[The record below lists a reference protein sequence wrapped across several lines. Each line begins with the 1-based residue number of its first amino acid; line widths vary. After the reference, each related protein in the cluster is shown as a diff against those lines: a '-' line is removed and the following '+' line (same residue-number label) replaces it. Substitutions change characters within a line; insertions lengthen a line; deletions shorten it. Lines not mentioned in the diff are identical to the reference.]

1 MKADGADRAAALVA
15 VAWEPSALGH
25 AMSALTAACG
35 LGSGAA
41 PSPGAPPDGDP
52 TAWIEAYA
60 GCMGVEAEAV
70 ESSFADLPRA
80 IASLGPAIVR
90 VEQGYLAVT
99 SAGRRGLSVLTPA
112 LTPARVPLETVRR
125 ALSAHLEDRPASH
138 VDKWLAAA
146 RVSPRRAARA
156 RAELLAQLVADKPIG
171 GMWLLR
177 PDPGSSF
184 RRLLAMRGVLRRGAV
199 FLGAATAQ
207 IALGILAWWL
217 IGAGALDGA
226 VEPGWLLA
234 WVLLSLS
241 AIFVQ
246 LFASWAGGLLTI
258 DVAALLKQR
267 LLCGALRLDPAAIRA
282 RGSGELLAMVSES
295 EAVETAGLGGALGA
309 VVGLVQ
315 LASAAAILSAGAGG
329 GLHVALLAGWTL
341 AVGLLARRFAR
352 QRAAWTRERF
362 AITSGF
368 VENVVGHR
376 TRVAQEAPHLHHV
389 EEDAVLERYHAASR
403 AMDRVGD
410 LLSSLPARGWLALGL
425 LGLVPAVLGGVGVG
439 PLVVA
444 TGGILQ
450 AQAAFAALAT
460 SLGALL
466 SAAVSWRSI
475 ARLFA
480 AAANREPPG
489 IPQAVLGRPAT
500 SDVTALATSLG
511 ALLSAA
517 VSWRSIAR
525 LFAAAANREPPG
537 IPQAVLGRP
546 ATSDVI
552 LEARGVT
559 FRYPGERGE
568 PALRD
573 CGLVLSKGDRVL
585 LEGRSGGGKSTL
597 AAVLSGLHAPS
608 SGLVLLRGLDRRT
621 LGGAAWRGRVASAP
635 QFHDNHVLSG
645 TLAFN
650 LLMGRAWPAS
660 PEDRREA
667 ELVCRKLGLGPLIDR
682 MPSGLDQVV
691 GETGWQLS
699 HGERSRLFLA
709 RALLQKADVVILD
722 ESFGALDPLTAREC
736 VGAVIERAPA
746 LVVIAHP

>member
-1 MKADGADRAAALVA
+1 MKAGEAGQAATLGGLV
-15 VAWEPSALGH
+15 WQPSALGH

-35 LGSGAA
+35 LATGAV
-41 PSPGAPPDGDP
+41 PSPGAPPEGDP

-70 ESSFADLPRA
+70 QCSFAELGGA
-80 IASLGPAIVR
+80 LASLGPSIVR
-90 VEQGYLAVT
+90 VEQGYLAVM

-112 LTPARVPLETVRR
+112 LTPKRIPLETVRR
-125 ALSAHLEDRPASH
+125 ALTAHLEDRPASH

-146 RVSPRRAARA
+146 QIPPRRAARA
-156 RAELLAQLVADKPIG
+156 RDELLAQLVADRPIDG
-171 GMWLLR
+171 VWLLR

-184 RRLLAMRGVLRRGAV
+184 RRLLSMRGVLRRGAI
-199 FLGAATAQ
+199 FLAAAASQ
-207 IALGILAWWL
+207 IALGVFAWWL
-217 IGAGALDGA
+217 IGAGALDGD
-226 VEPGWLLA
+226 VQPGWLLA

-241 AIFVQ
+241 ALFVQ
-246 LFASWAGGLLTI
+246 LFASFTGGMVTI

-309 VVGLVQ
+309 IVALVQ
-315 LASAAAILSAGAGG
+315 LASAAAVLAAGAGG
-329 GLHVALLAGWTL
+329 GLHVALLVGWTL
-341 AVGLLARRFAR
+341 AVALLGRRFAR
-352 QRAAWTRERF
+352 ERAAWTGERF

-368 VENVVGHR
+368 VEHVVGHR
-376 TRVAQEAPHLHHV
+376 TRVAQQASHLHHV
-389 EEDAVLERYHAASR
+389 EEDAALERYHRAAR
-403 AMDRVGD
+403 GMDSVGD
-410 LLSSLPARGWLALGL
+410 LLASLPARGWLALGL
-425 LGLVPAVLGGVGVG
+425 LGLVPAVLGGVGAG

-450 AQAAFAALAT
+450 AQAAFATLAT

-466 SAAVSWRSI
+466 SAAVSWRSV
-475 ARLFA
+475 ARLFVA
-480 AAANREPPG
+480 AEGREPAG

-500 SDVTALATSLG
+500 SDV
-511 ALLSAA
+511 
-517 VSWRSIAR
+517 
-525 LFAAAANREPPG
+525 
-537 IPQAVLGRP
+537 
-546 ATSDVI
+546 VI
-552 LEARGVT
+552 EARGVS
-559 FRYPGERGE
+559 FRYDGERGE
-568 PALRD
+568 PVLRGCD
-573 CGLVLSKGDRVL
+573 LVLSKGDRLL

-621 LGGAAWRGRVASAP
+621 LGGAAWRSRVASAP

-667 ELVCRKLGLGPLIDR
+667 EVVCRKLGLGPLLDR

-709 RALLQKADVVILD
+709 RALLQRSDAVILD

-736 VGAVIERAPA
+736 VGAVLERAPA
-746 LVVIAHP
+746 LIVIAHP

>member
-1 MKADGADRAAALVA
+1 MKASDTKANETERAAALA
-15 VAWEPSALGH
+15 ELAWQPSALGH

-35 LGSGAA
+35 LASGAA
-41 PSPGAPPDGDP
+41 PSPGAPADGDP

-60 GCMGVEAEAV
+60 GCMGIEAEAV
-70 ESSFADLPRA
+70 QCSFADLPRS
-80 IASLGPAIVR
+80 IASLGPSLIR
-90 VEQGYLAVT
+90 FEQGYLAVM
-99 SAGRRGLSVLTPA
+99 SASHRGLSVLTPA
-112 LTPARVPLETVRR
+112 LTPARIPLETVRR

-146 RVSPRRAARA
+146 RISPRRAARA
-156 RAELLAQLVADKPIG
+156 RAELLGQLVADRPIG

-184 RRLLAMRGVLRRGAV
+184 RRLLSMRGVLRRGAI
-199 FLGAATAQ
+199 FLAAATAQ
-207 IALGILAWWL
+207 IALGVLAWWL

-226 VEPGWLLA
+226 VQPGWLFA

-241 AIFVQ
+241 AILVQ
-246 LFASWAGGLLTI
+246 LFASWTGGLLTI

-267 LLCGALRLDPAAIRA
+267 LLCGALRLDPAAIRT

-309 VVGLVQ
+309 VVALVQ
-315 LASAAAILSAGAGG
+315 LASAAVVLAAGAGG
-329 GLHVALLAGWTL
+329 GLHVALLVGWTI
-341 AVGLLARRFAR
+341 AVALLARRFAR
-352 QRAAWTRERF
+352 RRAAWTGERF
-362 AITSGF
+362 AITTAF

-376 TRVAQEAPHLHHV
+376 TRVAQQAPHLHHV
-389 EEDAVLERYHAASR
+389 EEDAVLERYHGASR
-403 AMDRVGD
+403 AMDSVGD
-410 LLSSLPARGWLALGL
+410 LLASLPARGWLALGL
-425 LGLVPAVLGGVGVG
+425 LGLFPAVLGGVSVG

-450 AQAAFAALAT
+450 AQAAFATLAT

-475 ARLFA
+475 ARLFSA
-480 AAANREPPG
+480 AEGREPPG

-500 SDVTALATSLG
+500 SDV
-511 ALLSAA
+511 
-517 VSWRSIAR
+517 V
-525 LFAAAANREPPG
+525 
-537 IPQAVLGRP
+537 
-546 ATSDVI
+546 
-552 LEARGVT
+552 LEARGVS
-559 FRYPGERGE
+559 FRYGGERGE
-568 PALRD
+568 PVLRD
-573 CGLVLSKGDRVL
+573 CGLVLSKGDRLL

-621 LGGAAWRGRVASAP
+621 LGGAAWRSRVASAP

-650 LLMGRAWPAS
+650 LLMGRAWPAA

-667 ELVCRKLGLGPLIDR
+667 ELVCRKLGLGPLLDR

-709 RALLQKADVVILD
+709 RALLQRSDVVILD
-722 ESFGALDPLTAREC
+722 ESFGALDPLTVRDC
-736 VGAVIERAPA
+736 VGAVLERAPA
-746 LVVIAHP
+746 LIVIAHP

>member
-1 MKADGADRAAALVA
+1 
-15 VAWEPSALGH
+15 
-25 AMSALTAACG
+25 G
-35 LGSGAA
+35 L
-41 PSPGAPPDGDP
+41 
-52 TAWIEAYA
+52 
-60 GCMGVEAEAV
+60 
-70 ESSFADLPRA
+70 
-80 IASLGPAIVR
+80 R
-90 VEQGYLAVT
+90 V
-99 SAGRRGLSVLTPA
+99 LSPA
-112 LTPARVPLETVRR
+112 LARARIPLETVRR

-156 RAELLAQLVADKPIG
+156 RAELLAQLVADRPIG
-171 GMWLLR
+171 GVWLLR
-177 PDPGSSF
+177 ADPGSSF
-184 RRLLAMRGVLRRGAV
+184 RRQLSMRGVLRRGAA
-199 FLGAATAQ
+199 FLAAAAAQ
-207 IALGILAWWL
+207 IALGIAAWWL
-217 IGAGALDGA
+217 IGAGALDGG
-226 VEPGWLLA
+226 VQPGWLFA

-246 LFASWAGGLLTI
+246 LLASWAGGLLTI

-267 LLCGALRLDPAAIRA
+267 LLCGALRLDPAAIRR
-282 RGSGELLAMVSES
+282 RGAGELLAMVSES

-309 VVGLVQ
+309 IVALVQ
-315 LASAAAILSAGAGG
+315 LASAALVLSAGAGG
-329 GLHVALLAGWTL
+329 GLHVALLVGWTA
-341 AVGLLARRFAR
+341 AVALLARRFAGR
-352 QRAAWTRERF
+352 RAAWTRERF
-362 AITSGF
+362 AITNGF
-368 VENVVGHR
+368 VENVIGHR

-389 EEDAVLERYHAASR
+389 EEDATLERYHRASG

-410 LLSSLPARGWLALGL
+410 LLASLPARGWLALGL
-425 LGLVPAVLGGVGVG
+425 LGLVPAVMGGVEVG

-450 AQAAFAALAT
+450 AQAAFATLAT

-480 AAANREPPG
+480 AAEDREPPG
-489 IPQAVLGRPAT
+489 IPQAALGRPA
-500 SDVTALATSLG
+500 
-511 ALLSAA
+511 AA
-517 VSWRSIAR
+517 GV
-525 LFAAAANREPPG
+525 
-537 IPQAVLGRP
+537 V
-546 ATSDVI
+546 
-552 LEARGVT
+552 LEARGVS
-559 FRYPGERGE
+559 FRYGEGGE
-568 PALRD
+568 PVLRD
-573 CGLVLSKGDRVL
+573 CGLVLSKGDRLL

-597 AAVLSGLHAPS
+597 AAVLSGLHAPA

-621 LGGAAWRGRVASAP
+621 LGGAAWRRRVASAP

-667 ELVCRKLGLGPLIDR
+667 ELVCRKLGLGPLLDR

-709 RALLQKADVVILD
+709 RALLQRSDVVILD
-722 ESFGALDPLTAREC
+722 ESFGALDPLTARAC
-736 VGAVIERAPA
+736 VDTVLERAPA

>member
-1 MKADGADRAAALVA
+1 MKATDTSSNEAARAAAALA
-15 VAWEPSALGH
+15 EVAWQPSALGH

-35 LGSGAA
+35 LASGAA

-60 GCMGVEAEAV
+60 GCMGIEAEAV
-70 ESSFADLPRA
+70 QSSFADLPRA
-80 IASLGPAIVR
+80 IASLGPSIVR
-90 VEQGYLAVT
+90 LERGYLAVV
-99 SAGRRGLSVLTPA
+99 SAGPRGLTVLTPA
-112 LTPARVPLETVRR
+112 LTQARIPLEAVRR

-146 RVSPRRAARA
+146 QIPPRRAARA
-156 RAELLAQLVADKPIG
+156 RAELLAQLVADRPIE

-184 RRLLAMRGVLRRGAV
+184 RRLLSMRGALRRGAL
-199 FLGAATAQ
+199 FLAAAAAQ
-207 IALGILAWWL
+207 IALGVLAWWL

-226 VEPGWLLA
+226 VQPGWLLA

-241 AIFVQ
+241 AILVQ
-246 LFASWAGGLLTI
+246 LFASWTGGLLTI

-309 VVGLVQ
+309 VVALVQ
-315 LASAAAILSAGAGG
+315 LASAALVLSAGAGG
-329 GLHVALLAGWTL
+329 GLHVALLAGWT
-341 AVGLLARRFAR
+341 ASVALLARRFAGR
-352 QRAAWTRERF
+352 RAAWTRERF

-376 TRVAQEAPHLHHV
+376 TRVAQQAPHLHHA

-410 LLSSLPARGWLALGL
+410 LLASLPARGWLALGL
-425 LGLVPAVLGGVGVG
+425 LGLVPAVLAGVSVG

-450 AQAAFAALAT
+450 AQAAFATLAT

-480 AAANREPPG
+480 AAEAREPPG
-489 IPQAVLGRPAT
+489 IPQAVLGRPAA
-500 SDVTALATSLG
+500 SDV
-511 ALLSAA
+511 
-517 VSWRSIAR
+517 V
-525 LFAAAANREPPG
+525 
-537 IPQAVLGRP
+537 
-546 ATSDVI
+546 
-552 LEARGVT
+552 LEARGVS
-559 FRYPGERGE
+559 FRYGGERAE
-568 PALRD
+568 PVLRD
-573 CGLVLSKGDRVL
+573 CGLVLAKGDRLL

-621 LGGAAWRGRVASAP
+621 LGGAAWRSRVASAP

-667 ELVCRKLGLGPLIDR
+667 ELVCRKLGLGPLLDR

-709 RALLQKADVVILD
+709 RALLQRADAVILD
-722 ESFGALDPLTAREC
+722 ESFGALDPLTARDC
-736 VGAVIERAPA
+736 VGAVLERAPA

>member
-1 MKADGADRAAALVA
+1 MKADETDRAAALAA
-15 VAWEPSALGH
+15 VAWEPAALGQ

-35 LGSGAA
+35 LASGAA
-41 PSPGAPPDGDP
+41 ASPGAPPESDP

-80 IASLGPAIVR
+80 IASLGPSIVR

-99 SAGRRGLSVLTPA
+99 STSGRGLSVLTPA
-112 LTPARVPLETVRR
+112 LTRARVPLETVRR

-146 RVSPRRAARA
+146 RVPQRRAARA
-156 RAELLAQLVADKPIG
+156 RAELLAQLVADKPIS

-177 PDPGSSF
+177 ADPGSSF
-184 RRLLAMRGVLRRGAV
+184 RRLLSMRGVLRRGAV
-199 FLGAATAQ
+199 FLGAAALQ
-207 IALGILAWWL
+207 IALGVFAWWL
-217 IGAGALDGA
+217 IGAGALDGD
-226 VEPGWLLA
+226 VQPGWLVA

-241 AIFVQ
+241 GIFVQ
-246 LFASWAGGLLTI
+246 LFASWTGGLLTI

-267 LLCGALRLDPAAIRA
+267 LLCGALRLDPAAIRT
-282 RGSGELLAMVSES
+282 RGSGALLAMVSES

-309 VVGLVQ
+309 IVGVVQ
-315 LASAAAILSAGAGG
+315 LASAAVVLAAGAGG
-329 GLHVALLAGWTL
+329 GLHVALLLGWAL
-341 AVGLLARRFAR
+341 AVALLARRFAR
-352 QRAAWTRERF
+352 QRAAWTGERF

-376 TRVAQEAPHLHHV
+376 TRVAQELPQLHHV
-389 EEDAVLERYHAASR
+389 EEDAVLERYHVASR
-403 AMDRVGD
+403 SMDRVGD

-425 LGLVPAVLGGVGVG
+425 IGLVPAVLGGVSVG

-450 AQAAFAALAT
+450 AQAAFATLAT

-475 ARLFA
+475 ARLFTA
-480 AAANREPPG
+480 AADREPPG

-500 SDVTALATSLG
+500 SNV
-511 ALLSAA
+511 
-517 VSWRSIAR
+517 V
-525 LFAAAANREPPG
+525 
-537 IPQAVLGRP
+537 
-546 ATSDVI
+546 
-552 LEARGVT
+552 LEARGVS
-559 FRYPGERGE
+559 FRYGEGGE
-568 PALRD
+568 PVLRD
-573 CGLVLSKGDRVL
+573 CGLVLSKGDRLL

-597 AAVLSGLHAPS
+597 AGVLSGLHAPA

-621 LGGAAWRGRVASAP
+621 LGGAAWRSRVASAP

-667 ELVCRKLGLGPLIDR
+667 ESVCRKLGLGPLLDR

-709 RALLQKADVVILD
+709 RALLQRADAVILD

>member
-1 MKADGADRAAALVA
+1 MKAEETERAAALTA
-15 VAWEPSALGH
+15 VAWEPAALGQ

-35 LGSGAA
+35 LASGAA
-41 PSPGAPPDGDP
+41 ASPGAPPDSDP

-80 IASLGPAIVR
+80 IASLGPSIVR

-99 SAGRRGLSVLTPA
+99 STSGRGLSVLTPA
-112 LTPARVPLETVRR
+112 LTRARIPLEIVRR

-138 VDKWLAAA
+138 VEKWLAAA

-156 RAELLAQLVADKPIG
+156 RAELLAQLVADKPIS

-177 PDPGSSF
+177 ADPGSSF
-184 RRLLAMRGVLRRGAV
+184 RRLLSMRGVLRRGAV
-199 FLGAATAQ
+199 FLGAAALQ
-207 IALGILAWWL
+207 IALGVFAWWL
-217 IGAGALDGA
+217 IGAGALDGD
-226 VEPGWLLA
+226 VQPGWLVA

-246 LFASWAGGLLTI
+246 LFATWTGGLLTI
-258 DVAALLKQR
+258 DIAALLKQR
-267 LLCGALRLDPAAIRA
+267 LLCGALRLDPAAIRT
-282 RGSGELLAMVSES
+282 RGSGALLAMVSES

-309 VVGLVQ
+309 IVGVVQ
-315 LASAAAILSAGAGG
+315 LASAAVVLAAGAGG
-329 GLHVALLAGWTL
+329 GLHVALLFGW
-341 AVGLLARRFAR
+341 AFVVALLARRFAR

-376 TRVAQEAPHLHHV
+376 TRVAQELPQLHHV
-389 EEDAVLERYHAASR
+389 EEDAVLERYHVASR

-425 LGLVPAVLGGVGVG
+425 LGLVPAVLGGVSVG

-450 AQAAFAALAT
+450 AQAAFAMLAT

-475 ARLFA
+475 ARLFTA
-480 AAANREPPG
+480 AADREPPG

-500 SDVTALATSLG
+500 SDV
-511 ALLSAA
+511 
-517 VSWRSIAR
+517 V
-525 LFAAAANREPPG
+525 
-537 IPQAVLGRP
+537 
-546 ATSDVI
+546 
-552 LEARGVT
+552 LEARGVS
-559 FRYPGERGE
+559 FRYGEGGE
-568 PALRD
+568 PVLRD
-573 CGLVLSKGDRVL
+573 CGLVLSKGDRLL

-597 AAVLSGLHAPS
+597 AGVLSGLHAPA

-621 LGGAAWRGRVASAP
+621 LGGAAWRSRVASAP

-667 ELVCRKLGLGPLIDR
+667 EVVCRKLGLGPLLDR

-709 RALLQKADVVILD
+709 RALLQRADAVILD

>member
-1 MKADGADRAAALVA
+1 MKAEDAGSKADDTERAAALAA

-35 LGSGAA
+35 LASGAA

-80 IASLGPAIVR
+80 IASLGPSIVR
-90 VEQGYLAVT
+90 VAQGYLAVM

-112 LTPARVPLETVRR
+112 LTPARIPLETVRR

-146 RVSPRRAARA
+146 RIAPRRAARA
-156 RAELLAQLVADKPIG
+156 RAELLAQLVADRPIS

-184 RRLLAMRGVLRRGAV
+184 RRLLALRGVLRRGAV
-199 FLGAATAQ
+199 FLAAATAQ
-207 IALGILAWWL
+207 IALGVLAWWL

-226 VEPGWLLA
+226 VEPGWLFA

-267 LLCGALRLDPAAIRA
+267 LLCGALRLDPAAIRT

-315 LASAAAILSAGAGG
+315 LASAAAVLYAGAGG
-329 GLHVALLAGWTL
+329 GLHVALLVGWAL
-341 AVGLLARRFAR
+341 AVALLARRFAR
-352 QRAAWTRERF
+352 RRAAWTGERF

-425 LGLVPAVLGGVGVG
+425 LGLVPAVLGGVSVG

-480 AAANREPPG
+480 AAA
-489 IPQAVLGRPAT
+489 
-500 SDVTALATSLG
+500 D
-511 ALLSAA
+511 
-517 VSWRSIAR
+517 
-525 LFAAAANREPPG
+525 REPPG

-559 FRYPGERGE
+559 FRYSGERGE
-568 PALRD
+568 PVLRD
-573 CGLVLSKGDRVL
+573 CGLVLSKGDCLL

-597 AAVLSGLHAPS
+597 AAVLSGLHAPA

-621 LGGAAWRGRVASAP
+621 LGGAAWRSRVASAP

-667 ELVCRKLGLGPLIDR
+667 ELVCRKLGLGPLLDR

-709 RALLQKADVVILD
+709 RALLQRSDVVLLD

-736 VGAVIERAPA
+736 VGAVLERAPA

>member
-1 MKADGADRAAALVA
+1 MRAGEAGQAATLGGL
-15 VAWEPSALGH
+15 AWQPSALGH

-35 LGSGAA
+35 LASGAA
-41 PSPGAPPDGDP
+41 PSPGAPPEGDP

-70 ESSFADLPRA
+70 QCSFAELARALP
-80 IASLGPAIVR
+80 SLGPSIVR
-90 VEQGYLAVT
+90 VEQGYLAVM

-112 LTPARVPLETVRR
+112 LTPARIPLETVRR
-125 ALSAHLEDRPASH
+125 ALTAHLEDRPASH

-146 RVSPRRAARA
+146 RVPPRRAARA
-156 RAELLAQLVADKPIG
+156 RDELLAQLVADRPIDG
-171 GMWLLR
+171 VWLLR

-184 RRLLAMRGVLRRGAV
+184 RRLLSRRGVLRRGAI
-199 FLGAATAQ
+199 FLAAAALQ
-207 IALGILAWWL
+207 IALGVFAWWL
-217 IGAGALDGA
+217 IGAGALDGD
-226 VEPGWLLA
+226 VQPGWLLA

-241 AIFVQ
+241 ALFVQ
-246 LFASWAGGLLTI
+246 LFASFTGGMLTI

-267 LLCGALRLDPAAIRA
+267 LLCGALRLDPATIRA

-309 VVGLVQ
+309 IVALVQ
-315 LASAAAILSAGAGG
+315 LASAAAVLAAGAGG
-329 GLHVALLAGWTL
+329 GLHVALLLGWTL
-341 AVGLLARRFAR
+341 AVALLGRRFAR
-352 QRAAWTRERF
+352 ERAAWTGERF

-368 VENVVGHR
+368 VEHVVGHR
-376 TRVAQEAPHLHHV
+376 TRVAQQASHLHHL
-389 EEDAVLERYHAASR
+389 EEDAALERYHRAAR
-403 AMDRVGD
+403 GMDSVGD
-410 LLSSLPARGWLALGL
+410 LLASLPARGWLALGL
-425 LGLVPAVLGGVGVG
+425 LGLVPAVLGGVGAG

-450 AQAAFAALAT
+450 AQAAFATLAT

-475 ARLFA
+475 ARLFVA
-480 AAANREPPG
+480 AEGREPAG
-489 IPQAVLGRPAT
+489 IPQAVLGRPAA
-500 SDVTALATSLG
+500 SDV
-511 ALLSAA
+511 
-517 VSWRSIAR
+517 
-525 LFAAAANREPPG
+525 
-537 IPQAVLGRP
+537 
-546 ATSDVI
+546 VI
-552 LEARGVT
+552 EARGVS
-559 FRYPGERGE
+559 FRYDGERGE
-568 PALRD
+568 PVLRGCD
-573 CGLVLSKGDRVL
+573 LVLSKGDRLL

-621 LGGAAWRGRVASAP
+621 LGGAAWRSRVASAP

-667 ELVCRKLGLGPLIDR
+667 EVVCRKLGLGPLLDR

-709 RALLQKADVVILD
+709 RALLQRSDAVILD

-736 VGAVIERAPA
+736 VGAVLERAPA
-746 LVVIAHP
+746 LIVIAHP

>member
-1 MKADGADRAAALVA
+1 MKADETERAAALAA
-15 VAWEPSALGH
+15 VAWEPAALGQ

-35 LGSGAA
+35 LASGAA
-41 PSPGAPPDGDP
+41 ASPGAPPESDP

-80 IASLGPAIVR
+80 IASLGPSIVR

-99 SAGRRGLSVLTPA
+99 STSGRGLAVLTPA
-112 LTPARVPLETVRR
+112 LTRARVPLEIVRR

-146 RVSPRRAARA
+146 RVPQRRAARA
-156 RAELLAQLVADKPIG
+156 RAELLAQLVADKPIS

-177 PDPGSSF
+177 ADPGSSF
-184 RRLLAMRGVLRRGAV
+184 RRLLSMRGVLRRGAV
-199 FLGAATAQ
+199 FLGAAALQ
-207 IALGILAWWL
+207 IALGVFAWWL
-217 IGAGALDGA
+217 IGAGALDGD
-226 VEPGWLLA
+226 VQPGWLVA

-246 LFASWAGGLLTI
+246 LFASWTGGLLTI

-267 LLCGALRLDPAAIRA
+267 LLCGALRLDPAAIRT
-282 RGSGELLAMVSES
+282 RGSGALLAMVSES

-309 VVGLVQ
+309 IVGVVQ
-315 LASAAAILSAGAGG
+315 LASAAAVLAAGAGG
-329 GLHVALLAGWTL
+329 GLHVALLFGWAF
-341 AVGLLARRFAR
+341 AVALLARRFAR

-376 TRVAQEAPHLHHV
+376 TRVAQELPQLHHV
-389 EEDAVLERYHAASR
+389 EEDAVLERYHVASR

-410 LLSSLPARGWLALGL
+410 LLASLPARGWLALGL
-425 LGLVPAVLGGVGVG
+425 IGLVPAVLGGVSVG

-450 AQAAFAALAT
+450 AQAAFATLAT

-475 ARLFA
+475 ARLFTA
-480 AAANREPPG
+480 AADREPPG

-500 SDVTALATSLG
+500 SDV
-511 ALLSAA
+511 
-517 VSWRSIAR
+517 V
-525 LFAAAANREPPG
+525 
-537 IPQAVLGRP
+537 
-546 ATSDVI
+546 
-552 LEARGVT
+552 LEARGVS
-559 FRYPGERGE
+559 FRYGEGGE
-568 PALRD
+568 PVLRD
-573 CGLVLSKGDRVL
+573 CSLVLSKGDRLL

-597 AAVLSGLHAPS
+597 AGVLSGLHAPA

-621 LGGAAWRGRVASAP
+621 LGGAAWRSRVASAP

-667 ELVCRKLGLGPLIDR
+667 ESVCRKLGLGPLLDR

-709 RALLQKADVVILD
+709 RALLQRADAVILD

-736 VGAVIERAPA
+736 VGAVLERAPA

>member
-1 MKADGADRAAALVA
+1 MKAGEAAQAALAGV
-15 VAWEPSALGH
+15 VWQPSALGH

-35 LGSGAA
+35 LATSAV
-41 PSPGAPPDGDP
+41 PSPGAPPEGDP

-60 GCMGVEAEAV
+60 GCMGVEAEAIQC
-70 ESSFADLPRA
+70 SFAELGGA
-80 IASLGPAIVR
+80 LASLGPSIVR

-112 LTPARVPLETVRR
+112 LTSARIPLETVRR
-125 ALSAHLEDRPASH
+125 ALTAHLEDRPASH

-146 RVSPRRAARA
+146 QVPPRRAARA
-156 RAELLAQLVADKPIG
+156 RDELLAQLVADRPIDG
-171 GMWLLR
+171 VWLLR

-184 RRLLAMRGVLRRGAV
+184 RRLLSRRGVLRRGAI
-199 FLGAATAQ
+199 FLAAAASQ
-207 IALGILAWWL
+207 IALGVFAWWL
-217 IGAGALDGA
+217 IGAGALDGD
-226 VEPGWLLA
+226 VQPGWLFA

-241 AIFVQ
+241 ALFVQ
-246 LFASWAGGLLTI
+246 LFASFTGGMLTI

-267 LLCGALRLDPAAIRA
+267 LLCGALRMDPAAIRA

-309 VVGLVQ
+309 IVALVQ
-315 LASAAAILSAGAGG
+315 LASAAAVLAAGAGG
-329 GLHVALLAGWTL
+329 GLHVALLLGWTL
-341 AVGLLARRFAR
+341 AVALLGRRFAR
-352 QRAAWTRERF
+352 ERAAWTGERF

-368 VENVVGHR
+368 VEHVVGHR
-376 TRVAQEAPHLHHV
+376 TRVAQQASHLHHL
-389 EEDAVLERYHAASR
+389 EEDAALERYHRAAR
-403 AMDRVGD
+403 GMDGVGD
-410 LLSSLPARGWLALGL
+410 LLASLPARGWLALGL
-425 LGLVPAVLGGVGVG
+425 LGLVPAVLGGVGAG

-450 AQAAFAALAT
+450 AQAAFATLAT

-475 ARLFA
+475 ARLFTA
-480 AAANREPPG
+480 AEGREPAG

-500 SDVTALATSLG
+500 SDV
-511 ALLSAA
+511 
-517 VSWRSIAR
+517 
-525 LFAAAANREPPG
+525 
-537 IPQAVLGRP
+537 
-546 ATSDVI
+546 VI
-552 LEARGVT
+552 EARGVS
-559 FRYPGERGE
+559 FRYDGERGE
-568 PALRD
+568 PVLRGCD
-573 CGLVLSKGDRVL
+573 LVLSKGDRLL

-621 LGGAAWRGRVASAP
+621 LGGAAWRSRVASAP

-650 LLMGRAWPAS
+650 LLMGRAWPAP

-667 ELVCRKLGLGPLIDR
+667 EVVCRKLGLGPLLDR

-709 RALLQKADVVILD
+709 RALLQRSDAVILD

-736 VGAVIERAPA
+736 VGAVLERAPA
-746 LVVIAHP
+746 LIVIAHP

>member
-1 MKADGADRAAALVA
+1 MKAEDAGSKADDTERAAALAA

-35 LGSGAA
+35 LASGAA

-80 IASLGPAIVR
+80 IASLGPSIVR
-90 VEQGYLAVT
+90 VEQGYLAVM

-112 LTPARVPLETVRR
+112 LTPARVPLEAVRR

-146 RVSPRRAARA
+146 RIAPRRAARA
-156 RAELLAQLVADKPIG
+156 RAELLAQLVADRPIS

-184 RRLLAMRGVLRRGAV
+184 RRLLALRGVLRRGAV
-199 FLGAATAQ
+199 FLAAATAQ
-207 IALGILAWWL
+207 IALGVLAWWL

-226 VEPGWLLA
+226 VEPGWLFA

-267 LLCGALRLDPAAIRA
+267 LLCGALRMDPAAIRT

-315 LASAAAILSAGAGG
+315 LASAALVLSAGAGG
-329 GLHVALLAGWTL
+329 GLHVALLVGWAL
-341 AVGLLARRFAR
+341 AIALLARRFAR

-425 LGLVPAVLGGVGVG
+425 LGLVPAVLGGVSVG

-475 ARLFA
+475 ARLFTA
-480 AAANREPPG
+480 AA
-489 IPQAVLGRPAT
+489 
-500 SDVTALATSLG
+500 D
-511 ALLSAA
+511 
-517 VSWRSIAR
+517 
-525 LFAAAANREPPG
+525 REPPG

-559 FRYPGERGE
+559 FRYSGERGE
-568 PALRD
+568 PVLRD
-573 CGLVLSKGDRVL
+573 CGLVLSKGDRLL

-597 AAVLSGLHAPS
+597 AAVLSGLHAPA

-621 LGGAAWRGRVASAP
+621 LGGAAWRSRVASAP

-667 ELVCRKLGLGPLIDR
+667 ELVCRKLGLGPLLDR

-709 RALLQKADVVILD
+709 RALLQRSDVVLLD

-736 VGAVIERAPA
+736 VGAVLERAPA

>member
-1 MKADGADRAAALVA
+1 MKADEKERAAALAA
-15 VAWEPSALGH
+15 VAWEPAALGQ

-35 LGSGAA
+35 LASGAA
-41 PSPGAPPDGDP
+41 ASPGAPPESDP

-80 IASLGPAIVR
+80 IASLGPSIVR

-99 SAGRRGLSVLTPA
+99 STSGRGLSVLTPA
-112 LTPARVPLETVRR
+112 LTRARVPLELVRR

-156 RAELLAQLVADKPIG
+156 RAELLAQLVADKPIS

-177 PDPGSSF
+177 ADPGSSF
-184 RRLLAMRGVLRRGAV
+184 RRLLSMRGVLRRGAV
-199 FLGAATAQ
+199 FLGAAALQ
-207 IALGILAWWL
+207 IALGVFAWWL
-217 IGAGALDGA
+217 IGAGALDGD
-226 VEPGWLLA
+226 VQPGWLVA

-246 LFASWAGGLLTI
+246 LFASWTGGLLTI

-267 LLCGALRLDPAAIRA
+267 LLCGALRLDPAAIRT
-282 RGSGELLAMVSES
+282 RGSGALLAMVSES

-309 VVGLVQ
+309 IVGVVQ
-315 LASAAAILSAGAGG
+315 LASAAVVLAAGAGG
-329 GLHVALLAGWTL
+329 GLHVALLFGWAL
-341 AVGLLARRFAR
+341 AVALLARRFAR
-352 QRAAWTRERF
+352 QRAAWTGERF

-376 TRVAQEAPHLHHV
+376 TRVAQELPQLHHV
-389 EEDAVLERYHAASR
+389 EEDAVLERYHVASR

-425 LGLVPAVLGGVGVG
+425 LGLVPAVLGGVSVG

-450 AQAAFAALAT
+450 AQAAFATLAT

-475 ARLFA
+475 ARLFTA
-480 AAANREPPG
+480 AADREPPG

-500 SDVTALATSLG
+500 SDV
-511 ALLSAA
+511 
-517 VSWRSIAR
+517 V
-525 LFAAAANREPPG
+525 
-537 IPQAVLGRP
+537 
-546 ATSDVI
+546 
-552 LEARGVT
+552 LEARGVS
-559 FRYPGERGE
+559 FRYGEGGE
-568 PALRD
+568 PVLRD
-573 CGLVLSKGDRVL
+573 CGLVLSKGDRLL

-597 AAVLSGLHAPS
+597 AGVLSGLHAPA

-621 LGGAAWRGRVASAP
+621 LGGAAWRSRVASAP

-667 ELVCRKLGLGPLIDR
+667 ESVCRKLGLGPLLDR

-709 RALLQKADVVILD
+709 RALLQRADAVILD

>member
-1 MKADGADRAAALVA
+1 MKADETDRAAALAA
-15 VAWEPSALGH
+15 VAWEPAALGQ

-35 LGSGAA
+35 LASGVAA
-41 PSPGAPPDGDP
+41 SPGAPPESDP

-80 IASLGPAIVR
+80 IASLGPSIVR
-90 VEQGYLAVT
+90 IEQGYLAVT
-99 SAGRRGLSVLTPA
+99 STSGRGLSVLTPA
-112 LTPARVPLETVRR
+112 LTRARVPLEIVRR

-156 RAELLAQLVADKPIG
+156 RAELLAQLVADKPIS

-177 PDPGSSF
+177 ADPGSSF

-199 FLGAATAQ
+199 FLGAAALQ
-207 IALGILAWWL
+207 IALGLFAWWL
-217 IGAGALDGA
+217 IGAGALDGD
-226 VEPGWLLA
+226 VQPGWLVA

-246 LFASWAGGLLTI
+246 LFATWTGGLLTI

-267 LLCGALRLDPAAIRA
+267 LLCGALRLDPAAIRT
-282 RGSGELLAMVSES
+282 RGSGALLAMVSES

-309 VVGLVQ
+309 VVGVVQ
-315 LASAAAILSAGAGG
+315 LASAAVVLAAGAGG
-329 GLHVALLAGWTL
+329 GLHVGLLFGW
-341 AVGLLARRFAR
+341 AFVVALLARRFAR
-352 QRAAWTRERF
+352 QRATWTRERF

-376 TRVAQEAPHLHHV
+376 TRVAQELPQLHHV
-389 EEDAVLERYHAASR
+389 EEDAVLERYHVASR

-425 LGLVPAVLGGVGVG
+425 IGLVPAVLGGVSVG

-450 AQAAFAALAT
+450 AQAAFAMLAT

-475 ARLFA
+475 ARLFTA
-480 AAANREPPG
+480 AADREPPG

-500 SDVTALATSLG
+500 SDV
-511 ALLSAA
+511 
-517 VSWRSIAR
+517 V
-525 LFAAAANREPPG
+525 
-537 IPQAVLGRP
+537 
-546 ATSDVI
+546 
-552 LEARGVT
+552 LEARGVS
-559 FRYPGERGE
+559 FRYGEGGE
-568 PALRD
+568 PVLRD
-573 CGLVLSKGDRVL
+573 CGLVLSKGDRLL

-597 AAVLSGLHAPS
+597 AGVLSGLHAPA

-621 LGGAAWRGRVASAP
+621 LGGAAWRSRVASAP

-667 ELVCRKLGLGPLIDR
+667 ESVCRKLGLGPLLDR

-709 RALLQKADVVILD
+709 RALLQRADAVILD

>member
-1 MKADGADRAAALVA
+1 MKADETDRAAALAA
-15 VAWEPSALGH
+15 VAWEPAALGQ

-35 LGSGAA
+35 LASGAA
-41 PSPGAPPDGDP
+41 SSPGAPPASDP

-80 IASLGPAIVR
+80 IASLGPSIVR

-99 SAGRRGLSVLTPA
+99 STSGRGLSVLTPA
-112 LTPARVPLETVRR
+112 LTRARVPLETVRR

-156 RAELLAQLVADKPIG
+156 RAELLAQLVADKPIS

-177 PDPGSSF
+177 ADPGSSF
-184 RRLLAMRGVLRRGAV
+184 RRLLSMRGVLRRGAV
-199 FLGAATAQ
+199 FLGAAALQ
-207 IALGILAWWL
+207 IALGVFAWWL
-217 IGAGALDGA
+217 IGAGALDGD
-226 VEPGWLLA
+226 VQPGWLVA

-241 AIFVQ
+241 GIFVQ
-246 LFASWAGGLLTI
+246 LFASWTGGLLTI

-267 LLCGALRLDPAAIRA
+267 LLCGALRLDPAAIRT
-282 RGSGELLAMVSES
+282 RGSGALLAMVSES

-309 VVGLVQ
+309 IVGVVQ
-315 LASAAAILSAGAGG
+315 LASAAVVLAAGAGG
-329 GLHVALLAGWTL
+329 GLHVALLFGW
-341 AVGLLARRFAR
+341 AFVVALLARRFAR
-352 QRAAWTRERF
+352 QRAAWTGERF

-376 TRVAQEAPHLHHV
+376 TRVAQELPQLHHV
-389 EEDAVLERYHAASR
+389 EEDAVLERYHVASR

-425 LGLVPAVLGGVGVG
+425 LGLVPAVLGGVTVG

-450 AQAAFAALAT
+450 AQAAFAMLAT

-475 ARLFA
+475 ARLFTA
-480 AAANREPPG
+480 AA
-489 IPQAVLGRPAT
+489 
-500 SDVTALATSLG
+500 D
-511 ALLSAA
+511 
-517 VSWRSIAR
+517 
-525 LFAAAANREPPG
+525 REPPG

-552 LEARGVT
+552 LEARGVS
-559 FRYPGERGE
+559 FRYGEGGE
-568 PALRD
+568 PVLRD
-573 CGLVLSKGDRVL
+573 CGLVLSKGDRLL

-597 AAVLSGLHAPS
+597 AGVLSGLHAPA

-621 LGGAAWRGRVASAP
+621 LGGAAWRSRVASAP

-667 ELVCRKLGLGPLIDR
+667 ESVCRKLGLGPLLDR

-709 RALLQKADVVILD
+709 RALLQRADAVILD

>member
-1 MKADGADRAAALVA
+1 MKADETDRAAALAA
-15 VAWEPSALGH
+15 VAWEPAALGQ

-35 LGSGAA
+35 LASGAA
-41 PSPGAPPDGDP
+41 SSPGAPPASDP

-80 IASLGPAIVR
+80 IASLGPSIVR

-99 SAGRRGLSVLTPA
+99 STSGRGLSVLTPA
-112 LTPARVPLETVRR
+112 LTRARVPLETVRR

-156 RAELLAQLVADKPIG
+156 RAELLAQLVADKPIS

-177 PDPGSSF
+177 ADPGSSF
-184 RRLLAMRGVLRRGAV
+184 RRLLSMRGVLRRGAV
-199 FLGAATAQ
+199 FLGAAALQ
-207 IALGILAWWL
+207 IALGVFAWWL
-217 IGAGALDGA
+217 IGAGALEGD
-226 VEPGWLLA
+226 VQPGWLVA

-241 AIFVQ
+241 GIFVQ
-246 LFASWAGGLLTI
+246 LFASWTGGLLTI

-267 LLCGALRLDPAAIRA
+267 LLCGALRLDPAAIRT
-282 RGSGELLAMVSES
+282 RGSGALLAMVSES

-309 VVGLVQ
+309 IVGVVQ
-315 LASAAAILSAGAGG
+315 LASAAVVLAAGAGG
-329 GLHVALLAGWTL
+329 GLHVALLFGW
-341 AVGLLARRFAR
+341 AFVVALLARRFAR
-352 QRAAWTRERF
+352 QRAAWTGERF

-376 TRVAQEAPHLHHV
+376 TRVAQELPQLHHV
-389 EEDAVLERYHAASR
+389 EEDAVLERYHVASR

-425 LGLVPAVLGGVGVG
+425 LGLVPAVLGGVTVG

-450 AQAAFAALAT
+450 AQAAFAMLAT

-475 ARLFA
+475 ARLFTA
-480 AAANREPPG
+480 AA
-489 IPQAVLGRPAT
+489 
-500 SDVTALATSLG
+500 D
-511 ALLSAA
+511 
-517 VSWRSIAR
+517 
-525 LFAAAANREPPG
+525 REPPG

-552 LEARGVT
+552 LEARGVS
-559 FRYPGERGE
+559 FRYGKGGE
-568 PALRD
+568 PVLRD
-573 CGLVLSKGDRVL
+573 CGLVLSKGDRLL

-597 AAVLSGLHAPS
+597 AGVLSGLHAPA

-621 LGGAAWRGRVASAP
+621 LGGAAWRSRVASAP

-667 ELVCRKLGLGPLIDR
+667 ESVCRKLGLGPLLDR

-709 RALLQKADVVILD
+709 RALLQRADAVILD

>member
-1 MKADGADRAAALVA
+1 
-15 VAWEPSALGH
+15 
-25 AMSALTAACG
+25 
-35 LGSGAA
+35 
-41 PSPGAPPDGDP
+41 
-52 TAWIEAYA
+52 
-60 GCMGVEAEAV
+60 
-70 ESSFADLPRA
+70 
-80 IASLGPAIVR
+80 
-90 VEQGYLAVT
+90 
-99 SAGRRGLSVLTPA
+99 
-112 LTPARVPLETVRR
+112 
-125 ALSAHLEDRPASH
+125 
-138 VDKWLAAA
+138 
-146 RVSPRRAARA
+146 
-156 RAELLAQLVADKPIG
+156 
-171 GMWLLR
+171 MWLLR
-177 PDPGSSF
+177 ADPGSSF
-184 RRLLAMRGVLRRGAV
+184 RRLLSMRGVLRRGAV
-199 FLGAATAQ
+199 FLGAAALQ
-207 IALGILAWWL
+207 IALGVFAWWL
-217 IGAGALDGA
+217 IGAGALDGD
-226 VEPGWLLA
+226 VQPGWLVA

-241 AIFVQ
+241 GIFVQ
-246 LFASWAGGLLTI
+246 LFASWTGGLLTI

-267 LLCGALRLDPAAIRA
+267 LLCGALRLDPAAIRT
-282 RGSGELLAMVSES
+282 RGSGALLAMVSES

-309 VVGLVQ
+309 IVGVVQ
-315 LASAAAILSAGAGG
+315 LASAAVVLAAGAGG
-329 GLHVALLAGWTL
+329 GLHVALLFGW
-341 AVGLLARRFAR
+341 AFVVALLARRFAR
-352 QRAAWTRERF
+352 QRAAWTGERF

-376 TRVAQEAPHLHHV
+376 TRVAQELPQLHHV
-389 EEDAVLERYHAASR
+389 EEDAVLERYHVASR

-425 LGLVPAVLGGVGVG
+425 LGLVPAVLGGVSVG

-450 AQAAFAALAT
+450 AQAAFAMLAT

-475 ARLFA
+475 ARLFTA
-480 AAANREPPG
+480 AA
-489 IPQAVLGRPAT
+489 
-500 SDVTALATSLG
+500 D
-511 ALLSAA
+511 
-517 VSWRSIAR
+517 
-525 LFAAAANREPPG
+525 REPPG

-552 LEARGVT
+552 LEARGVS
-559 FRYPGERGE
+559 FRYGEGGE
-568 PALRD
+568 PVLRD
-573 CGLVLSKGDRVL
+573 CGLVLSKGDRLL

-597 AAVLSGLHAPS
+597 AGVLSGLHAPA

-621 LGGAAWRGRVASAP
+621 LGGAAWRSRVASAP

-667 ELVCRKLGLGPLIDR
+667 ESVCRKLGLGPLLDR

-709 RALLQKADVVILD
+709 RALLQRADAVILD

>member
-1 MKADGADRAAALVA
+1 MRADGADRAAALAA

-184 RRLLAMRGVLRRGAV
+184 RRLLAMRGVLRRGAA
-199 FLGAATAQ
+199 FLAAATAQ
-207 IALGILAWWL
+207 IALGVLAWWL

-315 LASAAAILSAGAGG
+315 LASAAAVLSAGAGG

-425 LGLVPAVLGGVGVG
+425 LGLVPAVVGGVGVG

-480 AAANREPPG
+480 AAA
-489 IPQAVLGRPAT
+489 
-500 SDVTALATSLG
+500 D
-511 ALLSAA
+511 
-517 VSWRSIAR
+517 
-525 LFAAAANREPPG
+525 REPPG

-573 CGLVLSKGDRVL
+573 CGLVLSKGDRLL

-667 ELVCRKLGLGPLIDR
+667 EVVCRKLGLGPLIDR

-709 RALLQKADVVILD
+709 RALLQRSDVVILD
-722 ESFGALDPLTAREC
+722 ESFGALDPLTARAC
-736 VGAVIERAPA
+736 VDAVLERAPA

>member
-1 MKADGADRAAALVA
+1 MTTDDAERAAALAA
-15 VAWEPSALGH
+15 VAWGPSALGH
-25 AMSALTAACG
+25 AMSALAAACG
-35 LGSGAA
+35 LAGGAA
-41 PSPGAPPDGDP
+41 PSPGAPPEGDP

-60 GCMGVEAEAV
+60 GCMGFEAEAV
-70 ESSFADLPRA
+70 ESTFADLPRT

-90 VEQGYLAVT
+90 VEQGYLAVV

-112 LTPARVPLETVRR
+112 LTPARIPLETVRR

-156 RAELLAQLVADKPIG
+156 RAELLAQLVADNPIG

-184 RRLLAMRGVLRRGAV
+184 RRLLAMRGVLRRGAA
-199 FLGAATAQ
+199 FLAAAAAQ
-207 IALGILAWWL
+207 IALGVLAWWL

-267 LLCGALRLDPAAIRA
+267 LLCGALRMDPGAIRT

-329 GLHVALLAGWTL
+329 GLHVALLAGWAL

-480 AAANREPPG
+480 AAA
-489 IPQAVLGRPAT
+489 
-500 SDVTALATSLG
+500 D
-511 ALLSAA
+511 
-517 VSWRSIAR
+517 
-525 LFAAAANREPPG
+525 REPPG

-568 PALRD
+568 PVLRD
-573 CGLVLSKGDRVL
+573 CGLVLSKGDRLL

-597 AAVLSGLHAPS
+597 AGVLSGLHAPA

-667 ELVCRKLGLGPLIDR
+667 ELVCRKLGLGPLLDR

-709 RALLQKADVVILD
+709 RALLQRADAVILD

-736 VGAVIERAPA
+736 VGAVLERAPA

>member
-1 MKADGADRAAALVA
+1 MKADETERAAALAA
-15 VAWEPSALGH
+15 VAWEPAALGQ

-35 LGSGAA
+35 LASGAA
-41 PSPGAPPDGDP
+41 ASPGAPPESDP

-80 IASLGPAIVR
+80 IASLGPSIVR

-99 SAGRRGLSVLTPA
+99 STSGRGLSVLTPA
-112 LTPARVPLETVRR
+112 LTRARVPLETVRR

-146 RVSPRRAARA
+146 RVSQRRAARA
-156 RAELLAQLVADKPIG
+156 RAELLAQLVADKPIS

-199 FLGAATAQ
+199 FVSAAALQ
-207 IALGILAWWL
+207 IALGVFAWWL
-217 IGAGALDGA
+217 IGAGALDGD
-226 VEPGWLLA
+226 VQPGWLVA

-246 LFASWAGGLLTI
+246 LFASWTGGLLTI

-267 LLCGALRLDPAAIRA
+267 LLCGALRLDPAAIRT
-282 RGSGELLAMVSES
+282 RGSGALLAMVSES

-309 VVGLVQ
+309 IVGVVQ
-315 LASAAAILSAGAGG
+315 LASAAVVLAAGAGG
-329 GLHVALLAGWTL
+329 WIHVALLVGWAF
-341 AVGLLARRFAR
+341 AVALLARRFAR
-352 QRAAWTRERF
+352 QRAAWTGERF

-376 TRVAQEAPHLHHV
+376 TRVAQELPQLHHV
-389 EEDAVLERYHAASR
+389 EEDAVLERYHVASR

-425 LGLVPAVLGGVGVG
+425 IGLVPAVLGGVSVG
-439 PLVVA
+439 PLVVS

-450 AQAAFAALAT
+450 AQAAFAMLAT

-475 ARLFA
+475 ARLFTA
-480 AAANREPPG
+480 AADREPPG

-500 SDVTALATSLG
+500 SDV
-511 ALLSAA
+511 
-517 VSWRSIAR
+517 V
-525 LFAAAANREPPG
+525 
-537 IPQAVLGRP
+537 
-546 ATSDVI
+546 
-552 LEARGVT
+552 LEARGVS
-559 FRYPGERGE
+559 FRYGEGGE
-568 PALRD
+568 PVLRD
-573 CGLVLSKGDRVL
+573 CGLILSKGDRLL

-597 AAVLSGLHAPS
+597 AGVLSGLHAPA

-621 LGGAAWRGRVASAP
+621 LGGAAWRSRVASAP

-667 ELVCRKLGLGPLIDR
+667 ESVCRKLGLGPLLDR

-709 RALLQKADVVILD
+709 RALLQRADAVILD

-736 VGAVIERAPA
+736 VGAVIERAPV

>member
-1 MKADGADRAAALVA
+1 MKADETDRAAALAA
-15 VAWEPSALGH
+15 VAWEPAALGQ

-35 LGSGAA
+35 LASGAA
-41 PSPGAPPDGDP
+41 ASPGAPPASDP

-80 IASLGPAIVR
+80 IASLGPSIVR

-99 SAGRRGLSVLTPA
+99 STSGRGLSVLTPA
-112 LTPARVPLETVRR
+112 LTRARVPLETVRR

-156 RAELLAQLVADKPIG
+156 RAELLAQLVADKPIS

-177 PDPGSSF
+177 ADPGSSF
-184 RRLLAMRGVLRRGAV
+184 RRLLSMRGVLRRGAV
-199 FLGAATAQ
+199 FLGAAALQ
-207 IALGILAWWL
+207 IALGVFAWWL
-217 IGAGALDGA
+217 IGAGALDGD
-226 VEPGWLLA
+226 VQPGWLVA

-241 AIFVQ
+241 GIFVQ
-246 LFASWAGGLLTI
+246 LFASWTGGLLTI

-267 LLCGALRLDPAAIRA
+267 LLCGALRLDPAAIRT
-282 RGSGELLAMVSES
+282 RGSGALLAMVSES

-309 VVGLVQ
+309 IVGVVQ
-315 LASAAAILSAGAGG
+315 LASAAVVLAAGAGG
-329 GLHVALLAGWTL
+329 GLHVALLVGW
-341 AVGLLARRFAR
+341 AFVVALLARRFAR
-352 QRAAWTRERF
+352 QRAAWTGERF

-376 TRVAQEAPHLHHV
+376 TRVAQELPQLHHV
-389 EEDAVLERYHAASR
+389 EEDAVLERYHVASR

-425 LGLVPAVLGGVGVG
+425 IGLVPAVLGGVSVG

-450 AQAAFAALAT
+450 AQAAFAMLAT

-475 ARLFA
+475 ARLFTA
-480 AAANREPPG
+480 AADREP
-489 IPQAVLGRPAT
+489 A
-500 SDVTALATSLG
+500 
-511 ALLSAA
+511 
-517 VSWRSIAR
+517 
-525 LFAAAANREPPG
+525 G

-552 LEARGVT
+552 LEARGVS
-559 FRYPGERGE
+559 FRYGEGGE
-568 PALRD
+568 PVLRD
-573 CGLVLSKGDRVL
+573 CGLVLSKGDRLL

-597 AAVLSGLHAPS
+597 AGVLSGLHAPA

-621 LGGAAWRGRVASAP
+621 LGGAAWRSRVASAP

-667 ELVCRKLGLGPLIDR
+667 ESVCRKLGLGPLLDR

-709 RALLQKADVVILD
+709 RALLQRADAVILD